1 MSHLT
6 LAREAENAFLEA
18 STSTVPLRHIIV
30 MVVDDHPLIRS
41 AFGQALT
48 PQPEVKLVVTVHDYT
63 EAEAQVA
70 QLQPDT
76 IWLDMHIAHGDGIAE
91 IHRLRKLYPGSR
103 VIALADV
110 EDEQEAFAAIMAG
123 RAGHLLQQQR
133 GPSGA
138 LPLAPI
144 TLRPSFLSSPT
155 PLHL

>member
-6 LAREAENAFLEA
+6 LARETENAFLEA

-30 MVVDDHPLIRS
+30 MVVDDHPLIRAAIS
-41 AFGQALT
+41 QALT
-48 PQPEVKLVVTVHDYT
+48 PQPEVKLVVTVQNYT

-76 IWLDMHIAHGDGIAE
+76 IWLDLHIARGDGIAE
-91 IHRLRKLYPGSR
+91 IHRLKKLYPGSR

-123 RAGHLLQQQR
+123 G
-133 GPSGA
+133 GGGA
-138 LPLAPI
+138 SQHEGLCGEL
-144 TLRPSFLSSPT
+144 TSE
-155 PLHL
+155 

>member
-110 EDEQEAFAAIMAG
+110 ADEQEPFAAIMTDPPARTSHTDG
-123 RAGHLLQQQR
+123 DPAELISIAPRPLPCGFLL
-133 GPSGA
+133 
-138 LPLAPI
+138 LP
-144 TLRPSFLSSPT
+144 
-155 PLHL
+155 

>member
-6 LAREAENAFLEA
+6 FAREAENAFLEA

-110 EDEQEAFAAIMAG
+110 EDEQEAFAAIMAAAPG
-123 RAGHLLQQQR
+123 
-133 GPSGA
+133 GPSHNEDRLADLVPMDTAVRAARSLPLPA
-138 LPLAPI
+138 LP
-144 TLRPSFLSSPT
+144 T
-155 PLHL
+155 